1 LDSLF
6 PKPGTNARCF
16 LWRKKLSR
24 GKLLP
29 YSDLQLGVFLEKKL
43 HFRSY
48 SKEEDKQK
56 QHQDWNMEC
65 KTFNKGEKPMK
76 LQKEMEKMECKT
88 LALKIRK
95 GIQ

>member
-1 LDSLF
+1 MLPLE
-6 PKPGTNARCF
+6 
-16 LWRKKLSR
+16 KKQSR

-43 HFRSY
+43 HLWSY
-48 SKEEDKQK
+48 GKEEDKQK
-56 QHQDWNMEC
+56 EHQDWNMEH

-88 LALKIRK
+88 LVLKILK